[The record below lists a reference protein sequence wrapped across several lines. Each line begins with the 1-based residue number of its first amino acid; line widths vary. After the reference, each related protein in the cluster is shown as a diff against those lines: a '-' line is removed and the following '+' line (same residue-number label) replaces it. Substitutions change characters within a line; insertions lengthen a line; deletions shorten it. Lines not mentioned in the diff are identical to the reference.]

1 MSLAIAASLVSIP
14 QKLFVDRREFA
25 QLTGLSVGMVDKM
38 LRDGRIKARRAGDRV
53 LIPVNELLR
62 FAEGETSE
70 G

>member
-1 MSLAIAASLVSIP
+1 MSLAVTASLVPIP

-62 FAEGETSE
+62 FAEGETSK